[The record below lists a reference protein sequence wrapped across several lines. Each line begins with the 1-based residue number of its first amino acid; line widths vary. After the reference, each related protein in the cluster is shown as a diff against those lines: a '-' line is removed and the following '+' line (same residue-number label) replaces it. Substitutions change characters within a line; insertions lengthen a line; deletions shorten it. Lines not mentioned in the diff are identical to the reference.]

1 MVISLKKTKYNK
13 RERTERI
20 KAVRM
25 LLGLTQKQFA
35 ETLGMSREGYQK
47 LERGENNIS
56 TDVLEKLNHIYG
68 ISADYLLYGDFQDEE
83 KVWNMV
89 RNCSETAKMDIMIRL
104 IAYFTTSRKVIYPDS
119 GFSLE
124 DFLKKVNIG
133 DKRS

>member
-1 MVISLKKTKYNK
+1 MVISLKNTNDNK
-13 RERTERI
+13 RKRTERI

-35 ETLGMSREGYQK
+35 EALGMSREGYQK

-56 TDVLEKLNHIYG
+56 TDVLEKLNHVYG
-68 ISADYLLYGDFQDEE
+68 ISADYLLYGEFQNEE

-104 IAYFTTSRKVIYPDS
+104 IAYFTTSRKVMYPDS
-119 GFSLE
+119 DFSLE
-124 DFLKKVNIG
+124 DFLKKVNMQ
-133 DKRS
+133 DK

>member
-1 MVISLKKTKYNK
+1 MISLKKTKYNK

>member
-1 MVISLKKTKYNK
+1 MVISLKNAKENK

-20 KAVRM
+20 KTVRM
-25 LLGLTQKQFA
+25 LLGLTQRQFA

-89 RNCSETAKMDIMIRL
+89 CNCSETAKMDIMIRL
-104 IAYFTTSRKVIYPDS
+104 IAYFTTSRKVMYPDS

-124 DFLKKVNIG
+124 DFLKQMNIK
-133 DKRS
+133 DKQV